1 MQENEKVITSIHS
14 LTFGKKIMK
23 RLYFVTSLIHWFGIK
38 VYANIIIPFSVSD
51 SPVPLTST
59 SGSNLTLLR
68 ARMSNERRSF
78 CVSTHLVKF
87 KVSLFFTSI
96 HSPGM

>member
-1 MQENEKVITSIHS
+1 MQEKEKVITSTHS

-23 RLYFVTSLIHWFGIK
+23 ILYFITSLIHWFGIK

-51 SPVPLTST
+51 SPVSLTST

-68 ARMSNERRSF
+68 ARMSEHKRDH
-78 CVSTHLVKF
+78 V
-87 KVSLFFTSI
+87 
-96 HSPGM
+96 